1 MIFYRYAQDQGW
13 DVSAWTD
20 LGLYQDAAQ
29 VSDYATQ
36 ALAWACGA
44 GLITGTTDTTLSPR
58 GSATRAQV
66 AVILTRFCETVM
78 PDGPVSHQEMVRN
91 LQNSSLRKR
100 DTWRPWPGSAGRWVC
115 PRLCGRAFGQHHR
128 GGGLRPL

>member
-36 ALAWACGA
+36 ALAWACGQ
-44 GLITGTTDTTLSPR
+44 G
-58 GSATRAQV
+58 
-66 AVILTRFCETVM
+66 
-78 PDGPVSHQEMVRN
+78 
-91 LQNSSLRKR
+91 
-100 DTWRPWPGSAGRWVC
+100 
-115 PRLCGRAFGQHHR
+115 
-128 GGGLRPL
+128 

>member
-36 ALAWACGA
+36 ALAGLRGGA
-44 GLITGTTDTTLSPR
+44 DHRHHGHHVKPPGQCH
-58 GSATRAQV
+58 RAQV

-78 PDGPVSHQEMVRN
+78 PDGR
-91 LQNSSLRKR
+91 
-100 DTWRPWPGSAGRWVC
+100 
-115 PRLCGRAFGQHHR
+115 
-128 GGGLRPL
+128 